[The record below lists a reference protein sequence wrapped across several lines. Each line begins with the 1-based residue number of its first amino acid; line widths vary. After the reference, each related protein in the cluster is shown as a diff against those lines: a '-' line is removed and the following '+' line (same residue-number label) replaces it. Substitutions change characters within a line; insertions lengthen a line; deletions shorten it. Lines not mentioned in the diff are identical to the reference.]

1 MSDQSGDKGTVLM
14 PYEVDSATV
23 ATTRGVKRRGGSVFE
38 SDVVPE
44 WTAGGPTVSTGMP
57 HEGVQCFRLN

>member
-1 MSDQSGDKGTVLM
+1 MR
-14 PYEVDSATV
+14 VDSATV
-23 ATTRGVKRRGGSVFE
+23 ATTRGEKRACGSVFE

-44 WTAGGPTVSTGMP
+44 WTAGGSTVSTGMP